1 MWHDRCLEV
10 ELESGAES
18 ELSMKTSKETE
29 YGAARRNDPMATAL
43 VIRAFARPA
52 GQVMRSMTETLL
64 EIGAKGGLGK
74 RSAKRGRRK

>member
-1 MWHDRCLEV
+1 MSIKMV
-10 ELESGAES
+10 KSGQADLAAPPFAMVYRDAATTVLRDGMS
-18 ELSMKTSKETE
+18 PPLS
-29 YGAARRNDPMATAL
+29 
-43 VIRAFARPA
+43 